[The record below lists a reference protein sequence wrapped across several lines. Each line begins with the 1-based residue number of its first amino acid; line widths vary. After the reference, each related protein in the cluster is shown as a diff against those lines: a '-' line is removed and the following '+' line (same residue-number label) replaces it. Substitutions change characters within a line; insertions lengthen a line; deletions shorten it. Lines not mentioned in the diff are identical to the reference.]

1 MKHVI
6 LPWPYE
12 ALWPNARP
20 HWAQKAK
27 AVKAYRFAAKTMC
40 NGAKPG
46 VVRITFCPK
55 PFGPLP
61 DKDNCISAFKAG
73 QDGIA
78 DALGVNDRDLI
89 VTHEFGSRCRDGGV
103 IVDIIPTVVEIPFR
117 GSIG

>member
-40 NGAKPG
+40 NGAKLG

>member
-20 HWAQKAK
+20 HWAAKAK
-27 AVKAYRFAAKTMC
+27 ATKAYRFAAKC
-40 NGAKPG
+40 LVGNAEPG
-46 VVRITFCPK
+46 VIRITFCPK
-55 PFGPLP
+55 SRGPLP
-61 DKDNCISAFKAG
+61 DMDNAIAAFKAG

-89 VTHEFGSRCRDGGV
+89 FTHEFGDRCKDGGV
-103 IVDIIPTVVEIPFR
+103 IVDIVPLATTVEFR
-117 GSIG
+117 GQIS

>member
-20 HWAQKAK
+20 HWAAKAK
-27 AVKAYRFAAKTMC
+27 ATKAYRFAVKCLVGNAE
-40 NGAKPG
+40 PG

-55 PFGPLP
+55 SRGPIP
-61 DKDNCISAFKAG
+61 DRDNCIAAFKAG

-89 VTHEFGSRCRDGGV
+89 FTHEFGDRCKDGGV
-103 IVDIIPTVVEIPFR
+103 IVDILPVETRIPFR
-117 GSIG
+117 GQIS